1 MPIFIFFSLKAS
13 LSTSLLGAMFP
24 LPRVI
29 YAMAND
35 GVLFKFLAEIHPKFQ
50 TPFTATI
57 VSGILT
63 GLLGKVFNS

>member
-1 MPIFIFFSLKAS
+1 
-13 LSTSLLGAMFP
+13 MFP